1 MGRNRSRFKE
11 TDVRRAVKA
20 VGDAGQPIRGVRFHP
35 DGGFTVMTG
44 EPIKLEGE
52 CDVMDNPWD
61 EVLDGPAKVRSSV
74 G

>member
-1 MGRNRSRFKE
+1 MGRKPSRFKE

-20 VGDAGQPIRGVRFHP
+20 VVDAGQPIRGVRFHP
-35 DGGFTVMTG
+35 DGGFTVVTG
-44 EPIKLEGE
+44 EPVRLEGE
-52 CDVMDNPWD
+52 GDITDNPWD